1 MNTSP
6 SLGDLWT
13 YFGPTFGAGWGSK
26 PIMLKTPED
35 FGGDPSG
42 VRDST
47 KALNDWI
54 ASATAANPALGMNA
68 GTYKFTSALN
78 LPTNLNNFCI
88 RGAGPTQS
96 VFKYAGVSTTI
107 DLMTG
112 GNFVTNTSGWQLSGF
127 RIASSTTMTAG
138 AALHLKRLSQ
148 SLVDNVFMDATD
160 QTSNQLLWNGF
171 WFDGIHQ
178 VGLSNFMVYC
188 GHNGIQLN
196 GFDGASGN
204 DFWLSQG
211 SLTFCSNYGLLIG
224 GNIGI
229 VWCDGVEFIGNGT
242 ISGGAQVRVDN
253 SLNSFGSVGNA
264 GAIFSDTCHF
274 DGLRT
279 NGLYCLDINDTL
291 ISGGNL
297 VLNCT
302 IGSAVLDNMNV
313 TSWPNS
319 TIFMNGRNFNALRD
333 GIRLSD
339 ATTILA
345 IGAAASV
352 DTNGGYG
359 VNATVPTTKIS
370 SWGRT
375 FSNTTADYS
384 ANTGLVNPYAA
395 AAAYTPVVTAG
406 SGTITAYTA
415 TGFTLPVANTKLQHV
430 SGTIVITTNGTGA
443 TSLNV
448 TLPTTAKRTT
458 SGPVGRE
465 TVTSGA
471 GLIGVLTAT
480 SNVMAIV
487 TVGNAYPAVNG
498 SNIQFNFTYERE

>member
-1 MNTSP
+1 MNSVP

-13 YFGPTFGAGWGSK
+13 YFGPTFGAGWGPK
-26 PIMLKTPED
+26 PIMPKTPED
-35 FGGDPSG
+35 FGADPSG
-42 VRDST
+42 LSDST

-54 ASATAANPALGMNA
+54 ASATAANPVLVVNA

-96 VFKYAGVSTTI
+96 VFKYAGASTTI
-107 DLMTG
+107 DLMAG

-127 RIASSTTMTAG
+127 RVASDTTMTAG
-138 AALHLKRLSQ
+138 AGLHLKRMSQ
-148 SLVDNVFMDATD
+148 CLVDNVFMDATD

-188 GHNGIQLN
+188 GHNGVQLN

-211 SLTFCSNYGLLIG
+211 SLTYCTNVGLLIG

-229 VWCDGVEFIGNGT
+229 VWCDGLEFIGSGT
-242 ISGGAQVRVDN
+242 IGAGSQVRVDN
-253 SLNSFGSVGNA
+253 SLNTFGGVGNA

-274 DGLRT
+274 DGLQT
-279 NGLYCLDINDTL
+279 NGSYCLEVNDTL

-297 VLNCT
+297 VINGT
-302 IGSAVLDNMNV
+302 IGSAVLDNIHI

-319 TIFMNGRNFNALRD
+319 TMFLNGRNFNALRD
-333 GIRLSD
+333 GVRLSD
-339 ATTILA
+339 ATTILV
-345 IGAAASV
+345 IGAAGSV

-370 SWGRT
+370 SWGPHLRQCNRGLFCEYRSSKSLCCRRRLYACRDRRKWDHYGVHSDWLYAPGGEYQIAARLRNHRHNHERNRSHQPQRYSSSECKALDIVSSWQGDGNLWRGT
-375 FSNTTADYS
+375 DRRADC
-384 ANTGLVNPYAA
+384 
-395 AAAYTPVVTAG
+395 
-406 SGTITAYTA
+406 
-415 TGFTLPVANTKLQHV
+415 
-430 SGTIVITTNGTGA
+430 
-443 TSLNV
+443 
-448 TLPTTAKRTT
+448 RW
-458 SGPVGRE
+458 
-465 TVTSGA
+465 
-471 GLIGVLTAT
+471 
-480 SNVMAIV
+480 
-487 TVGNAYPAVNG
+487 
-498 SNIQFNFTYERE
+498 